1 MKVLGILAAAII
13 SIFLKAFVTAKLW
26 AWFIVPTFAAPQ
38 ISLPVA
44 YGISVISVLLTYQRG
59 GKTEEDR
66 KASEILGFAIAAP
79 LVALLFGYIATLF
92 M

>member
-1 MKVLGILAAAII
+1 MKVLGILTAAII

-44 YGISVISVLLTYQRG
+44 YGISIISVLLTYQRG
-59 GKTEEDR
+59 VKSDERTVGESLST
-66 KASEILGFAIAAP
+66 AVGMSLA
-79 LVALLFGYIATLF
+79 ALLFGYLATLF